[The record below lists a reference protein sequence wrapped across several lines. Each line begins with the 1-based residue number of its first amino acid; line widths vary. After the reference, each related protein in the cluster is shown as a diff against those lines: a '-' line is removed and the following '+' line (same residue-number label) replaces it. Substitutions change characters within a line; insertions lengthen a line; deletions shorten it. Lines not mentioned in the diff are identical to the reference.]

1 VKRCSG
7 CHEIKAFTEFHK
19 NRARRDG
26 LQGYC
31 KPCRAVIDRA
41 EYERTRGQRTP
52 QRAWERGRAAWFL
65 SLKTGWPCT
74 DCGRFFPPQVMQWD
88 HLPGTQKLGDVS
100 TFKGRSREEVLAEI
114 AKCQLVCANCH
125 AVRTFE
131 RAGWATSWSVSEKLV
146 PYRVFSLERAI
157 A

>member
-1 VKRCSG
+1 
-7 CHEIKAFTEFHK
+7 
-19 NRARRDG
+19 
-26 LQGYC
+26 
-31 KPCRAVIDRA
+31 
-41 EYERTRGQRTP
+41 
-52 QRAWERGRAAWFL
+52 
-65 SLKTGWPCT
+65 
-74 DCGRFFPPQVMQWD
+74 MQWD

-131 RAGWATSWSVSEKLV
+131 RAGWAKSWSVSENLV